1 MLTHLLVIPQ
11 QLALYLDDLNKM
23 QESSNV
29 FKQVE
34 SMRAAQSH
42 EKALKENLND

>member
-11 QLALYLDDLNKM
+11 QLALYLDDLKKM

-29 FKQVE
+29 FKQIE
-34 SMRAAQSH
+34 SMRAAH